1 MSISSQGYAGRGRNH
16 HRLFAFPA
24 AIIALLLFMPLVTLT
39 YLASG
44 NSDGVWSHLIENVLP
59 HSITTTF
66 LLMIGVGIGTAIIG
80 VGTAWLTSMC
90 HFPGRKLLQW
100 LLVLPLAMPIYIVT
114 YIYIELLDYTG
125 PVQTFIRF
133 VFGFTSQRDYWFFD
147 FNSLP
152 GAIFVMT
159 MVLYP
164 YVYLTTRL
172 VFLMQGANILEAA
185 RSLGAGPMRMFRRIA
200 LPMARPAI
208 VVGVT
213 VALMESLND
222 IGAVEILGV
231 QTLTFSIYDTWLN
244 RGSLA
249 GAAQIAC
256 LTLAIIVL
264 LITIERFARRN
275 QRFAST
281 RHQKQ
286 PSQFRL
292 TGASAVFATL
302 ACLLP
307 VLFGFI
313 IPFAALVNSS
323 SRRIEQLFDEA
334 LLQASLNSIFVAG
347 FTALITVIAAFTLV
361 YAARIFPKNSMR
373 LAGRMASL
381 GYAVPGTVVA
391 IGILVPLAYFD
402 NWLDGLMRT
411 NFDISTG
418 LLISGSAAIIIYACT
433 VRFLALAHGSLESG
447 LGKISPHLDMAA
459 RSLGRTAGQTLRQ
472 IHLPLMAKAM
482 ATAALLV
489 FVDTMKELS
498 ATILLRPF
506 DFNTLATLVY
516 EQASLAIFED
526 ASIAALIIVLIGM
539 VPVMLLMRMSDTNT
553 HTQR

>member
-1 MSISSQGYAGRGRNH
+1 MARAGGNKLH

-24 AIIALLLFMPLVTLT
+24 AIIALLLFVPLLTLI
-39 YLASG
+39 YLAGG
-44 NSDGVWSHLIENVLP
+44 NSDGVWSHLIANVLP
-59 HSITTTF
+59 HSITTTI

-90 HFPGRKLLQW
+90 RFPGRGLLQW
-100 LLVLPLAMPIYIVT
+100 MLVLPLAMPIYIVT

-125 PVQTFIRF
+125 PIQSLIRTL
-133 VFGFTSQRDYWFFD
+133 FGFTTSRDYWFFD

-185 RSLGAGPMRMFRRIA
+185 RSLGAGPKKMFRRIA

-256 LTLAIIVL
+256 FTLAIVVL
-264 LITIERFARRN
+264 LITVERYARRN

-281 RHQKQ
+281 RHQQQ
-286 PSQFRL
+286 PSRFRL
-292 TGASAVFATL
+292 QGLSSAMAII
-302 ACLLP
+302 ACLIP
-307 VLFGFI
+307 VLLGFI
-313 IPFAALVNSS
+313 IPFSALINSS
-323 SRRIEQLFDEA
+323 SRRLEQLSDDA

-347 FTALITVIAAFTLV
+347 FTALITVVAAFTLV
-361 YAARIFPKNSMR
+361 YAARIFPKNSMKI
-373 LAGRMASL
+373 AGRVASL

-391 IGILVPLAYFD
+391 IGVLVPLAFFD
-402 NWLDGLMRT
+402 NWFDGLMRA
-411 NFDISTG
+411 NFGFSTG

-539 VPVMLLMRMSDTNT
+539 VPVILLMQMSDT
-553 HTQR
+553 QIQSKR